1 SVALGLPTHLGVV
14 PHVTGSQQVTD
25 LITTQA
31 KDLFGG
37 YFLVET
43 DPALA
48 AEKLVAVM
56 KEKRR
61 ALGI

>member
-1 SVALGLPTHLGVV
+1 M
-14 PHVTGSQQVTD
+14 TGSKVVTD
-25 LITTQA
+25 LITEQS
-31 KDLFGG
+31 KELLDG

-48 AEKLVAVM
+48 AEKLVAVI